1 MAEVILPPDLEAGV
15 SDGDRRL
22 YSEDL
27 APTPASERH
36 WGTYSLFSMWMSD
49 IHSVGGYTFA
59 ASLFVL
65 GLSGFQVLAA
75 MAVGIIAVYF
85 LMNLIGRPSLRT
97 GVPYPV
103 IARVSFGVFGANV
116 AALTRAVIGIVWYG
130 VQTFLASKVI
140 VVMLLALAPGL
151 ASLTHGGFGGLA
163 PLGWAAFAVMWALQ
177 LTLFQRGIE
186 PIRRF
191 IDFCGPA
198 VYLVMFLLM
207 IWVIVRAGWGHVGL
221 NLVSKPLPPGA
232 VLPTGLKA
240 AALVVAYFS
249 ALLLNFGDF
258 ARFATTEQAMRRGNF
273 LGLPVN
279 FVVFALITVV
289 VTSGSV
295 AVFGRMVDD
304 PVTVVQLI
312 GNKWVTVLGCL
323 TLIIAT
329 IGINIVANFV
339 SPAYDMVNLWPEKID
354 FKRGGLITS
363 VLSALVFP
371 WNFFSSPAAI
381 GVFVGTFGA
390 CLGPLYGIIIADYY
404 LVKKQQVNVSDLYTA
419 AAGGAYHYSRGF
431 NPRAIGTLIVS
442 VAVSAWLSLDPR
454 FSGIGPYGWFIGAG
468 LAAALYVAV
477 CSIPAAGS
485 DTPKQAT
492 LR

>member
-1 MAEVILPPDLEAGV
+1 MAEVILQPDLEAGV
-15 SDGDRRL
+15 SGGDRRL

-75 MAVGIIAVYF
+75 MTVGIIAVYF

-103 IARVSFGVFGANV
+103 IARVSFGIFGANV

-151 ASLTHGGFGGLA
+151 ASLTHSGFGGLD

-198 VYLVMFLLM
+198 VYLVMFLL
-207 IWVIVRAGWGHVGL
+207 
-221 NLVSKPLPPGA
+221 PPAA

-279 FVVFALITVV
+279 FVIFALITVV

-339 SPAYDMVNLWPEKID
+339 SPAYDMVNLWPDKID